1 MGFVLLSAMC
11 LSTGCSYLR
20 NRGSDAADI
29 FDAGITVSKKPGFSA
44 YIGLFNAAGLGY
56 SNVDGTILGIADR
69 ETGSAPMRHNATGL
83 LLWGREQFAYRDQFD
98 PEDPE
103 TPESWRTGIIGL
115 AMGPERVI
123 TESCV

>member
-44 YIGLFNAAGLGY
+44 
-56 SNVDGTILGIADR
+56 
-69 ETGSAPMRHNATGL
+69 
-83 LLWGREQFAYRDQFD
+83 
-98 PEDPE
+98 
-103 TPESWRTGIIGL
+103 
-115 AMGPERVI
+115 
-123 TESCV
+123 